1 MEWKP
6 ATIEEV
12 KDIVQR
18 DLAECD
24 VEQQETF
31 RRYAV
36 EPYFTSIQRY
46 GNLDNVV
53 VVARKENEV
62 IYWEDVEEGF
72 SVSPL
77 AEDGRILSIGAI
89 KTNSVSP
96 STPGS
101 TTGRARRSWALL
113 SQLNKSSA
121 LTRS

>member
-1 MEWKP
+1 MESKP

-12 KDIVQR
+12 KNIVQR

-77 AEDGRILSIGAI
+77 AEDGRILEHWCNQDELRFALNTWIDDRKGPP
-89 KTNSVSP
+89 KLGPSVSVE
-96 STPGS
+96 
-101 TTGRARRSWALL
+101 
-113 SQLNKSSA
+113 
-121 LTRS
+121 